1 MQMSGTTAESAVDAF
16 IARIGANSRP
26 FSIEMPDGRIRTVGE
41 GEPVFRATLRND
53 RGVTAVRSLDEG
65 NIAEA
70 YMRGDVDLDGDM
82 LQPFALRAALDDRH
96 PLANA
101 WRFLQ
106 PLLFGQV
113 YTNKQA
119 IKSHYDAD
127 PRLFLSF
134 LDATHP
140 AYSQG
145 VYENDDERLATALER
160 KFDYAV
166 ERCELS
172 PGKRVLEIG
181 PGWGA
186 FAGHALKSDID
197 FTGIT
202 ISAVSQ
208 DYLTKKLSA
217 FSDRFR
223 ILLTDFLTF
232 EPKEKFDAIVIMGVI
247 EHLPQYERV
256 LTKFCHLLNPGGAVF
271 LDGSASR
278 HKYEFSSFMARYI
291 YPGNHSYLVLDDL
304 LNKLKKT
311 PLDLVEVFNDGWS
324 YFLTF
329 RQWALNLEK
338 SKDFVCKEF
347 GDFEFRKFR
356 LYLWA
361 LAHQFQARY
370 LDCYRMTLYKP
381 KAAA

>member
-1 MQMSGTTAESAVDAF
+1 MAGTIVSGALDAF
-16 IARIGANSRP
+16 LNRVGASSKP
-26 FSIEMPDGRIRTVGE
+26 FSIETPDGKIRKVGE
-41 GEPVFRATLRND
+41 GEPTFRATLRND
-53 RGVTAVRSLDEG
+53 QALKAVGSLDEG

-70 YMRGDVDLDGDM
+70 FMRGDIDLEGDM
-82 LQPFALRAALDDRH
+82 LQPFALRASLDDRH
-96 PLANA
+96 PFANA

-113 YTNKQA
+113 HTNKQA

-127 PRLFLSF
+127 PRMFLSF
-134 LDATHP
+134 LDPIFP

-145 VYENDDERLATALER
+145 VYLSDDESLATALER
-160 KFDYAV
+160 KFDYAI

-186 FAGHALKSDID
+186 FAGHALQAGVD

-202 ISAVSQ
+202 ISEVSQ
-208 DYLTKKLSA
+208 KYLTEKLSN

-223 ILLTDFLTF
+223 ILLTDFLTYD
-232 EPKEKFDAIVIMGVI
+232 PKEKFDAIVIMGVI

-256 LTKFCHLLNPGGAVF
+256 LNKFNHLLKPGGKVF

-278 HKYEFSSFMARYI
+278 QKYEFSSFMARYI

-304 LNKLKKT
+304 LNKLAKT

-329 RQWALNLEK
+329 RQWALNLERNG
-338 SKDFVCKEF
+338 DFVRREF

-361 LAHQFQARY
+361 LAYQFYARNME
-370 LDCYRMTLYKP
+370 CYRMTLHKP
-381 KAAA
+381 TAAT

>member
-1 MQMSGTTAESAVDAF
+1 MSAAMAENAVNAF
-16 IARIGANSRP
+16 IARVGAKCKP
-26 FSIEMPDGRIRTVGE
+26 FSIEMPDGQVHTVGD
-41 GEPVFRATLRND
+41 GEPVFRAALRND
-53 RGVTAVRSLDEG
+53 RAVKAVRSLDEG
-65 NIAEA
+65 NLAEA
-70 YMRGDVDLDGDM
+70 YMRGDIDLDGDM
-82 LQPFALRAALDDRH
+82 LQPFALRASLDDRH
-96 PLANA
+96 LLANC

-119 IKSHYDAD
+119 ITSHYDAD

-134 LDATHP
+134 LDETHP

-145 VYENDDERLATALER
+145 VYESDDEQLATALER
-160 KFDYAV
+160 KFNYAV
-166 ERCELS
+166 ERCELG

-186 FAGHALKSDID
+186 FARYALQSDTD

-202 ISAVSQ
+202 ISTASQ
-208 DYLTKKLSA
+208 DYLTKKLSTV
-217 FSDRFR
+217 SDRFR
-223 ILLTDFLTF
+223 ILLTDFLRY

-256 LTKFCHLLNPGGAVF
+256 LTKFSHLLKPGGAVF

-278 HKYEFSSFMARYI
+278 QKYEFSSFMARYI
-291 YPGNHSYLVLDDL
+291 YPGNHSYLVLDDF
-304 LNKLKKT
+304 LNKLAKT
-311 PLDLVEVFNDGWS
+311 KLDLVEVFNDGWS

-338 SKDFVCKEF
+338 NKGFVCKEF
-347 GDFEFRKFR
+347 GEFEYRKFR

-361 LAHQFQARY
+361 LAYQFHARHME
-370 LDCYRMTLYKP
+370 CYRMTLYKP
-381 KAAA
+381 KTAS

>member
-1 MQMSGTTAESAVDAF
+1 MATSIADKAVDAF
-16 IARIGANSRP
+16 IARTGVIAKP
-26 FSIEMPDGRIRTVGE
+26 FSVEMPDGRVRNAGD
-41 GEPVFRATLRND
+41 GDPLFRATLHND
-53 RGVTAVRSLDEG
+53 RAVRAVRSLDEG

-70 YMRGDVDLDGDM
+70 YMRGDIDLEGDM
-82 LQPFALRAALDDRH
+82 LQPFALQAALDDRH
-96 PLANA
+96 PIADI

-134 LDATHP
+134 LDETHP

-145 VYENDDERLATALER
+145 VYASEDESLATALER
-160 KFDYAV
+160 KFDYAI
-166 ERCELS
+166 ERCEFG

-186 FAGHALKSDID
+186 FAQHALKTDID

-208 DYLTKKLSA
+208 DYLAKKLSDV
-217 FSDRFR
+217 SDRFR
-223 ILLTDFLTF
+223 ILLTDFLTY

-256 LTKFCHLLNPGGAVF
+256 LTKFNHLLKPGGVVF

-278 HKYEFSSFMARYI
+278 HKFAFSSFITRHI
-291 YPGNHSYLVLDDL
+291 YPGNHSYLVLDDF
-304 LNKLKKT
+304 LNKLAHT
-311 PLDLVEVFNDGWS
+311 PLDLLEVFNDARS

-329 RQWALNLEK
+329 RQWALNLETNK
-338 SKDFVCKEF
+338 KFVQGEF

-356 LYLWA
+356 LFLWA
-361 LAHQFQARY
+361 LAYQFQGRY
-370 LDCYRMTLYKP
+370 MDCYRMTLYKP
-381 KAAA
+381 KGA

>member
-1 MQMSGTTAESAVDAF
+1 MSATMAERAVDAF
-16 IARIGANSRP
+16 INRVGSSSTP
-26 FSIEMPDGRIRTVGE
+26 FSIEMPDGKVRKAGD
-41 GEPVFRATLRND
+41 GEPVFRAALRNAQ
-53 RGVTAVRSLDEG
+53 GVKAIHSLDEG

-70 YMRGDVDLDGDM
+70 YMRGDLDLDGDL
-82 LQPFALRAALDDRH
+82 LQAFALRASLNDWH

-134 LDATHP
+134 LDETHP

-145 VYENDDERLATALER
+145 IYERDDESLATALQR
-160 KFDYAV
+160 KFDYAL
-166 ERCELS
+166 ERCELG
-172 PGKRVLEIG
+172 PGKRVLEVG

-186 FAGHALKSDID
+186 FADYALQSDVD

-208 DYLTKKLSA
+208 DYLTKKLASV
-217 FSDRFR
+217 SDRFR
-223 ILLTDFLTF
+223 ILFTDFLTYQ
-232 EPKEKFDAIVIMGVI
+232 PKEKFDAIVIMGVI
-247 EHLPQYERV
+247 EHLPQYQRV
-256 LTKFCHLLNPGGAVF
+256 LNKMYELLKPGGVAF

-278 HKYEFSSFMARYI
+278 EKYEFSSFMARYI

-304 LNKLKKT
+304 LNKLTKT
-311 PLDLVEVFNDGWS
+311 KLDLVEVFNDAWS

-329 RQWALNLEK
+329 RQWARNLEK
-338 SKDFVCKEF
+338 NQEFIVKEF
-347 GDFEFRKFR
+347 GDFEYRKFR

-361 LAHQFQARY
+361 LTYQFYARHME
-370 LDCYRMTLYKP
+370 CYRMTLYKP
-381 KAAA
+381 KAA

>member
-1 MQMSGTTAESAVDAF
+1 MATSVAEKAIDAF
-16 IARIGANSRP
+16 IGRTGTIAKP
-26 FSIEMPDGRIRTVGE
+26 FSIEMPDGKVRRVGS
-41 GEPVFRATLRND
+41 GDPLFHATLHND
-53 RGVTAVRSLDEG
+53 HAVKAVGSLDEG

-70 YMRGDVDLDGDM
+70 YMRGDIDLEGDM
-82 LQPFALRAALDDRH
+82 LQPFALRASLDDRH
-96 PLANA
+96 PVANI

-113 YTNKQA
+113 YTNKNA
-119 IKSHYDAD
+119 IQSHYDAD

-134 LDATHP
+134 LDETHP

-145 VYENDDERLATALER
+145 VYESEEESLATALQR
-160 KFDYAV
+160 KFDYAI
-166 ERCELS
+166 ERCEFR

-186 FAGHALKSDID
+186 FAEYALKTDVD

-202 ISAVSQ
+202 ISTVSQ
-208 DYLTKKLSA
+208 EYLTEKLSHV
-217 FSDRFR
+217 SDRFR
-223 ILLTDFLTF
+223 ILFTDFLTY

-256 LTKFCHLLNPGGAVF
+256 LRKFEYLLKPGGAVF

-278 HKYEFSSFMARYI
+278 VKFEFSSFMARYI

-304 LNKLKKT
+304 LNKLAKT
-311 PLDLVEVFNDGWS
+311 QLDLLEVFNDARS

-338 SKDFVCKEF
+338 NKDFVQREF

-361 LAHQFQARY
+361 LAYQFHVRY
-370 LDCYRMTLYKP
+370 MDCYRMALYKP
-381 KAAA
+381 KSA

>member
-1 MQMSGTTAESAVDAF
+1 MSARVAERAVDTF
-16 IARIGANSRP
+16 ISRVGANAGP
-26 FSIEMPDGRIRTVGE
+26 FSVKLPDGQVRNVGDR
-41 GEPVFRATLRND
+41 EPAFHAALRND
-53 RGVTAVRSLDEG
+53 RAVKALRSLDEG

-70 YMRGDVDLDGDM
+70 YMRGDIDLDGDM
-82 LQPFALRAALDDRH
+82 LQPFAMRAALDDRH
-96 PLANA
+96 LLTNV
-101 WRFLQ
+101 WRFIQ

-119 IKSHYDAD
+119 IHSHYDVD

-134 LDATHP
+134 LDETHP

-145 VYENDDERLATALER
+145 VYRSEDEPLATALQR

-166 ERCELS
+166 EHCELG

-186 FAGHALKSDID
+186 FAGYALQSGID

-202 ISAVSQ
+202 NSAVQ
-208 DYLTKKLSA
+208 QHYLTGKFSA
-217 FSDRFR
+217 VADRCR
-223 ILLTDFLTF
+223 ILLTDFLRY
-232 EPKEKFDAIVIMGVI
+232 EPKEKFDAVVIMGVI
-247 EHLPQYERV
+247 EHLPQYQRV
-256 LTKFCHLLNPGGAVF
+256 LTKFFHLLKPGGSVF

-278 HKYEFSSFMARYI
+278 QKYEFSSFMARYI
-291 YPGNHSYLVLDDL
+291 YPGNHSYLCLDDFL
-304 LNKLKKT
+304 HKLAKT
-311 PLDLVEVFNDGWS
+311 KLDLVELFNDSWS

-338 SKDFVCKEF
+338 NKEFVCQEF
-347 GDFEFRKFR
+347 GEFEYRKFR

-361 LAHQFQARY
+361 LVYQFHARHME
-370 LDCYRMTLYKP
+370 CYRMTLYKP
-381 KAAA
+381 KAAS

>member
-1 MQMSGTTAESAVDAF
+1 MSARMAERAVDAF
-16 IARIGANSRP
+16 ISRVGANSRP
-26 FSIEMPDGRIRTVGE
+26 FSIDMPDGQVRAVGN
-41 GEPVFRATLRND
+41 GEPVFHATLRND
-53 RGVTAVRSLDEG
+53 RALKAVRSLDEG

-70 YMRGDVDLDGDM
+70 YMRGDIDLDGDM
-82 LQPFALRAALDDRH
+82 LQSLALRASLDDRH
-96 PLANA
+96 LLTNI

-119 IKSHYDAD
+119 IQSHYDAD

-134 LDATHP
+134 LDETHP

-145 VYENDDERLATALER
+145 VYESDDEQLATALER

-166 ERCELS
+166 ERCELG

-186 FAGHALKSDID
+186 FAAYTLQSGID

-202 ISAVSQ
+202 NSAVQ
-208 DYLTKKLSA
+208 RNYLTDNLSTL
-217 FSDRFR
+217 SDRFR
-223 ILLTDFLTF
+223 ILLTDFLRY
-232 EPKEKFDAIVIMGVI
+232 EPKEKFDAVVIMGVI

-256 LTKFCHLLNPGGAVF
+256 LTKFFHLLKPGGSVF

-278 HKYEFSSFMARYI
+278 RKYEFSSFMVRYI
-291 YPGNHSYLVLDDL
+291 YPGNHSYLALDDF
-304 LNKLKKT
+304 LKKLART
-311 PLDLVEVFNDGWS
+311 KLDLVELFNDSWS

-329 RQWALNLEK
+329 RQWARNLEK
-338 SKDFVCKEF
+338 NKDFVCKEF
-347 GDFEFRKFR
+347 GEFEYRKFR

-361 LAHQFQARY
+361 LVYQFHARQVE
-370 LDCYRMTLYKP
+370 CYRMTLYKP
-381 KAAA
+381 KTAS

>member
-1 MQMSGTTAESAVDAF
+1 MSAAMAENAVDAF
-16 IARIGANSRP
+16 IARVGANCKP
-26 FSIEMPDGRIRTVGE
+26 FSIEMPDGQVHTVGD
-41 GEPVFRATLRND
+41 GEPVFRAALRNG
-53 RGVTAVRSLDEG
+53 RAVKAVRSLDEG
-65 NIAEA
+65 NLAEA
-70 YMRGDVDLDGDM
+70 YMRGDIDLDGDM
-82 LQPFALRAALDDRH
+82 LQPFALRASLDDRH
-96 PLANA
+96 LLANC

-119 IKSHYDAD
+119 ITSHYDAD

-134 LDATHP
+134 LDETHP

-145 VYENDDERLATALER
+145 VYESDDEQLATALER
-160 KFDYAV
+160 KFNYAV
-166 ERCELS
+166 ERCELG

-186 FAGHALKSDID
+186 FAGYALQSDTD

-202 ISAVSQ
+202 ISTASQ
-208 DYLTKKLSA
+208 DYLTKKLSTV
-217 FSDRFR
+217 SDRFR
-223 ILLTDFLTF
+223 ILLTDFLRY

-256 LTKFCHLLNPGGAVF
+256 LTKFSHLLKPGGAVF

-278 HKYEFSSFMARYI
+278 QKYEFSSFMARYI
-291 YPGNHSYLVLDDL
+291 YPGNHSYLVLDDF
-304 LNKLKKT
+304 LNKLAKT
-311 PLDLVEVFNDGWS
+311 KLDLVEVFNDGWS
-324 YFLTF
+324 YFLIL

-338 SKDFVCKEF
+338 SKDFVRKEF
-347 GDFEFRKFR
+347 SEFEYRKFR

-361 LAHQFQARY
+361 LAYQFHARHME
-370 LDCYRMTLYKP
+370 CYRMTLYKP
-381 KAAA
+381 KTAS

>member
-1 MQMSGTTAESAVDAF
+1 MSANAAESAVDAF
-16 IARIGANSRP
+16 VSRVGANASP
-26 FSIEMPDGRIRTVGE
+26 FSIEMPDGVVRSIGD
-41 GEPVFRATLRND
+41 GEPVFRAKLRND
-53 RGVTAVRSLDEG
+53 LAVKAVRSLDEG

-82 LQPFALRAALDDRH
+82 LQLFALRASLDDRH
-96 PLANA
+96 PLANI

-113 YTNKQA
+113 YTNKLA

-134 LDATHP
+134 LDSTHP

-145 VYENDDERLATALER
+145 VYNNADETLATALER
-160 KFDYAV
+160 KFNYAI
-166 ERCELS
+166 ERCEIG
-172 PGKRVLEIG
+172 PGKRVLEVG

-186 FAGHALKSDID
+186 FAAHAMRLGID

-202 ISAVSQ
+202 ISAASR
-208 DYLTKKLSA
+208 DYLNKKLSGT
-217 FSDRFR
+217 SDRCR
-223 ILLTDFLTF
+223 ILFTDLLTY
-232 EPKEKFDAIVIMGVI
+232 EPKEKFDAIVMMGVI
-247 EHLPQYERV
+247 EHLPHYERV
-256 LTKFCHLLNPGGAVF
+256 LTKFADLLKPGGVVC

-278 HKYEFSSFMARYI
+278 QKYEFSSFIVRHVF
-291 YPGNHSYLVLDDL
+291 PGNHSYLVLDDL

-311 PLDLVEVFNDGWS
+311 PLHLVEVFNDAQS

-338 SKDFVCKEF
+338 NKEFVSREF

-356 LYLWA
+356 LYLWG
-361 LAHQFQARY
+361 LAYQLQVRNV
-370 LDCYRMTLYKP
+370 DCYRMTLYKS
-381 KAAA
+381 KTGS

>member
-1 MQMSGTTAESAVDAF
+1 MSAAMAENAVNAF
-16 IARIGANSRP
+16 IARVGAKCKP
-26 FSIEMPDGRIRTVGE
+26 FSIEMPDGQVHTVGD
-41 GEPVFRATLRND
+41 GEPVFRAALRND
-53 RGVTAVRSLDEG
+53 RAVKAVRSLDEG
-65 NIAEA
+65 NLAEA
-70 YMRGDVDLDGDM
+70 YMRGDIDLDGDM
-82 LQPFALRAALDDRH
+82 LQPFALRASLDDRH
-96 PLANA
+96 LLANC

-119 IKSHYDAD
+119 ITSHYDAD

-134 LDATHP
+134 LDETHP

-145 VYENDDERLATALER
+145 VYESDDEQLATALER
-160 KFDYAV
+160 KFNYAV
-166 ERCELS
+166 ERCELG

-186 FAGHALKSDID
+186 FAGYALQSDTD

-202 ISAVSQ
+202 ISTASQ
-208 DYLTKKLSA
+208 DYLTKKLSTV
-217 FSDRFR
+217 SDRFR
-223 ILLTDFLTF
+223 ILLTDFLRY

-256 LTKFCHLLNPGGAVF
+256 LTKFSHLLKPGGAVF

-278 HKYEFSSFMARYI
+278 QKYEFSYFMARYI
-291 YPGNHSYLVLDDL
+291 YPGNHSYLVLDDF
-304 LNKLKKT
+304 LNKLAKT
-311 PLDLVEVFNDGWS
+311 KLDLVEVFNDGWS
-324 YFLTF
+324 YFLIF

-338 SKDFVCKEF
+338 SKDFVRKEF
-347 GDFEFRKFR
+347 SEFEYRKFR

-361 LAHQFQARY
+361 LAYQFHARHME
-370 LDCYRMTLYKP
+370 CYRMTLYKP
-381 KAAA
+381 KTAS